1 MGSSEDVEETG
12 AVINGPPRE
21 FGEQIDAS
29 VIEPERD
36 IKETLV
42 HDASVAMEMG
52 V

>member
-12 AVINGPPRE
+12 AVISGPPRK

-36 IKETLV
+36 ITETLV